1 MTSEEATMV
10 QAEAKLMREGQVTI
24 PQEIREVMRA
34 KEGDT
39 LVFEADE
46 HGVHLR
52 VRRPVSFRNY
62 AGALHKGRGKSI
74 EEIVA
79 EIREMRGE

>member
-1 MTSEEATMV
+1 MV
-10 QAEAKLMREGQVTI
+10 QAEAKLSGEGQITI
-24 PQEIREVMRA
+24 PQAIREAMQA

-46 HGVHLR
+46 HGVHVH
-52 VRRPVSFRNY
+52 VRQPVSFRKY
-62 AGALHKGRGKSI
+62 VGALRQGEGKSI
-74 EEIVA
+74 EDIVA